1 MEPLKQFFDALKIHN
16 WYSAAA
22 LGLMVALQVVR
33 QSPNTPLVSYLNKLW
48 FKIPDGWRW
57 LPSVAVGA
65 FVGAF
70 QAGASLG
77 TALIAVL
84 GGVLGIS
91 MPAMGM
97 HAVAKES
104 PLHVD
109 GGAGGKP
116 LQDRPSGVDD
126 SEVPTSRL

>member
-1 MEPLKQFFDALKIHN
+1 MDTLKQFFAALQIHN

-22 LGLMVALQVVR
+22 LGLMVVLQVVR
-33 QSPNTPLVSYLNKLW
+33 SAPNTPLVGYLNKLW
-48 FKIPDGWRW
+48 FKIPDGYRW

-70 QAGASLG
+70 QAGASIG
-77 TALIAVL
+77 QALIAVL

-91 MPAMGM
+91 MPAMGL

-104 PLHVD
+104 PINID

-116 LQDRPSGVDD
+116 QARPIGIAGPNGPS
-126 SEVPTSRL
+126 SRL

>member
-1 MEPLKQFFDALKIHN
+1 MDQLNQFFDALKIHN

-22 LGLMVALQVVR
+22 LLLMVVLQVVR
-33 QSPNTPLVSYLNKLW
+33 QAPNTPLVGYLNKLW

-65 FVGAF
+65 FVGSF
-70 QAGASLG
+70 QAGASVG
-77 TALIAVL
+77 QAAIAVL

-91 MPAMGM
+91 VPAMGF

-104 PLHVD
+104 PLHID

-116 LQDRPSGVDD
+116 VAQN
-126 SEVPTSRL
+126 RLIGDE